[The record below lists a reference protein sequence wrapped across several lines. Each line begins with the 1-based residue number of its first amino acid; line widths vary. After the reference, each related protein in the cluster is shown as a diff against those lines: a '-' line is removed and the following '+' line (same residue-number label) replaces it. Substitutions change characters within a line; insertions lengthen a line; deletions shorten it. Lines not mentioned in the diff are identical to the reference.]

1 VSVERK
7 SKDHQKA
14 HKGVEL
20 VPAAP
25 PRSADPLMF
34 WTNHPTENTL
44 IDLRP
49 FAHGTSEMGEIA
61 GGQSRAFTGRPI
73 LIAQLAPALE
83 ATCAMMR
90 PKSAY
95 QVFDCASHVVAAS

>member
-1 VSVERK
+1 MSVKRK

-49 FAHGTSEMGEIA
+49 FAHGTSEMGELA
-61 GGQSRAFTGRPI
+61 GGLKSIHWPSNTH
-73 LIAQLAPALE
+73 
-83 ATCAMMR
+83 CAIG
-90 PKSAY
+90 
-95 QVFDCASHVVAAS
+95 ASIGGHLRNDGL

>member
-1 VSVERK
+1 MSVKRK

-49 FAHGTSEMGEIA
+49 FSHGTSEMGELV
-61 GGQSRAFTGRPI
+61 GG
-73 LIAQLAPALE
+73 AQEHSLAVQYSLRNWRQYWRSLA
-83 ATCAMMR
+83 
-90 PKSAY
+90 
-95 QVFDCASHVVAAS
+95 Q